1 MTGGFKHNPCVLPW
15 KTAEKNIKGG
25 NILEAYIV
33 PTYCLI
39 NAEIAIPRRASV
51 SLFFFHPLLYCHP
64 IALESAGNRQ
74 CLLNTQYSFKLQKLF
89 FYKPL
94 G

>member
-33 PTYCLI
+33 PTYGLI

-51 SLFFFHPLLYCHP
+51 SLSFFFPSTAVLSSHSTG
-64 IALESAGNRQ
+64 ISR
-74 CLLNTQYSFKLQKLF
+74 K
-89 FYKPL
+89 
-94 G
+94 

>member
-51 SLFFFHPLLYCHP
+51 SLFFFPSTAVLSSHSTG
-64 IALESAGNRQ
+64 ISR
-74 CLLNTQYSFKLQKLF
+74 K
-89 FYKPL
+89 
-94 G
+94 